1 MSENFV
7 KQRRMMML
15 MDKLAVDLLWLR
27 PGKVGGTEFFTR
39 NLLDGFTELDE
50 QFKLTL
56 ICSEDSADSFRKYES
71 DPRFEI
77 LTTPVANANIS
88 KRIIW
93 QNLHLNSFLKKN
105 GLKRCFSPVYDRP
118 VLRGGIDWYTVVHDI
133 QAIHYP
139 KYHPLHEVLYS
150 KMVWNADRRNSILNI
165 TTTDYVKE
173 DIVKYYRF
181 DPEKIQVINIP
192 VTVDKPMVSDETYD
206 AFCKKYSI
214 EGEYFYS
221 ISQMIPHKN
230 FPTLVKL
237 MAEIRK
243 NHPELP
249 QKLYISGISGNGTAE
264 FEALLKEEDLED
276 TIIRTGFIPNEDK
289 ILFYSNCK
297 YFLFPSYF
305 EGFGI
310 PPVEAMMCGATVVT
324 TNKTSIPEVTQGK
337 ANYVDDPLSV
347 DEWINVI
354 KDAVNRDNEMDFER
368 YDKKVIA
375 QQFYDVLFS

>member
-7 KQRRMMML
+7 KQRRMMRL

-39 NLLDGFTELDE
+39 NLLDGFAELEE
-50 QFKLTL
+50 QFKLVL
-56 ICSEDSADSFRKYES
+56 ICSEDNADSFRKYEA
-71 DPRFEI
+71 DLRFEI
-77 LTTPVANANIS
+77 LTAPIANSNIS

-118 VLRGGIDWYTVVHDI
+118 VLGGGVNWYTVVHDI

-150 KMVWNADRRNSILNI
+150 KMVWTADKRNSIVNI
-165 TTTDYVKE
+165 TTTNYVKE

-181 DPEKIQVINIP
+181 DPAKIRVINIP
-192 VTVDKPMVSDETYD
+192 VTVDKPEVSEEVYD
-206 AFCKKYSI
+206 GFCKKYSI
-214 EGEYFYS
+214 EGDYFYS

-264 FEALLKEEDLED
+264 FEALLKKENIED

-289 ILFYSNCK
+289 VLFYSNCK

-354 KDAVNRDNEMDFER
+354 KGAVNRDNDMDFER

>member
-1 MSENFV
+1 
-7 KQRRMMML
+7 

-39 NLLDGFTELDE
+39 NLLDGFTELD
-50 QFKLTL
+50 QSFKLVL
-56 ICSEDSADSFRKYES
+56 ICSEDNADSFKKYAEDS
-71 DPRFEI
+71 RFEI
-77 LTTPVANANIS
+77 LTAPIANSNIS
-88 KRIIW
+88 KRIVW

-105 GLKRCFSPVYDRP
+105 RLQYCFSPVYDRP
-118 VLRGGIDWYTVVHDI
+118 VLKDGINWYTVIHDI
-133 QAIHYP
+133 QAVHYP

-150 KMVWNADRRNSILNI
+150 KMVWNADKRTSILNI
-165 TTTDYVKE
+165 TTTNYVKD
-173 DIVKYYRF
+173 DITKCYGF
-181 DPEKIQVINIP
+181 NPEKIRVINIP
-192 VTVDKPMVSDETYD
+192 VTVDKPEVSEEAHND
-206 AFCKKYSI
+206 FCKKYSI
-214 EGEYFYS
+214 EDDYFYS

-230 FPTLVKL
+230 SPTLVKL

-264 FEALLKEEDLED
+264 FEKLLQEENLED

-289 ILFYSNCK
+289 VLFYSNCK

-324 TNKTSIPEVTQGK
+324 TNKTSIPEVTQEK

-347 DEWINVI
+347 DEWINAI
-354 KDAVNRDNEMDFER
+354 KGAVNRDQEMDFVR

>member
-1 MSENFV
+1 
-7 KQRRMMML
+7 MMRL

-50 QFKLTL
+50 QFKLVL

-77 LTTPVANANIS
+77 LTAPVANANIS

-93 QNLHLNSFLKKN
+93 QNLHFNSFLKKN

-118 VLRGGIDWYTVVHDI
+118 VLRGGISWYTVVHDI

-150 KMVWNADRRNSILNI
+150 KMVWNADKRNSIINI

-173 DIVKYYRF
+173 DIVKYYGF
-181 DPEKIQVINIP
+181 DPEKIRVINIP
-192 VTVDKPMVSDETYD
+192 VTIDKPEVSDEAYD
-206 AFCKKYSI
+206 GFCKKYSI
-214 EGEYFYS
+214 EGDYFYS

-249 QKLYISGISGNGTAE
+249 QRLYISGISGNGTAE
-264 FEALLKEEDLED
+264 FEAMLKEEDLED

-289 ILFYSNCK
+289 VLFYSNCK

-347 DEWINVI
+347 DEWINAI
-354 KDAVNRDNEMDFER
+354 KSAVNRDQEMDYER
-368 YDKKVIA
+368 YDKKNIA
-375 QQFYDVLFS
+375 KQFYDVLFN

>member
-1 MSENFV
+1 
-7 KQRRMMML
+7 

-39 NLLDGFTELDE
+39 NLLDGFTELD
-50 QFKLTL
+50 QSFKLVL
-56 ICSEDSADSFRKYES
+56 ICSEDNADSFKKYAEDS
-71 DPRFEI
+71 RFEI
-77 LTTPVANANIS
+77 LTAPIANSNIS

-93 QNLHLNSFLKKN
+93 QNLHLNSCLKKN
-105 GLKRCFSPVYDRP
+105 GIQYCFSPVYDRP
-118 VLRGGIDWYTVVHDI
+118 VLKGGINWYTVIHDI
-133 QAIHYP
+133 QAVHYP

-150 KMVWNADRRNSILNI
+150 KMVWNADKRTSILNI
-165 TTTDYVKE
+165 TTTNYVKE
-173 DIVKYYRF
+173 DITKCYGF
-181 DPEKIQVINIP
+181 NPEKIRVINIP
-192 VTVDKPMVSDETYD
+192 VTVDKPEVSEEAYNE
-206 AFCKKYSI
+206 FCKKYSI
-214 EGEYFYS
+214 EGDYFYS

-237 MAEIRK
+237 MAENRK

-264 FEALLKEEDLED
+264 FEKLLQEENLED

-289 ILFYSNCK
+289 VLFYSNCK

-324 TNKTSIPEVTQGK
+324 TNKTSIPEVTQEK

-347 DEWINVI
+347 DEWIKAI
-354 KDAVNRDNEMDFER
+354 KGAVNRDQEMDFVR

>member
-1 MSENFV
+1 
-7 KQRRMMML
+7 

-39 NLLDGFTELDE
+39 NLLDGFTELE
-50 QFKLTL
+50 QQFKLVL
-56 ICSEDSADSFRKYES
+56 ICSEDNADTFRHYEKDS
-71 DPRFEI
+71 RFEV
-77 LTTPVANANIS
+77 LTAPIANVNIS

-93 QNLHLNSFLKKN
+93 QNMHLNSFLKKN
-105 GLKRCFSPVYDRP
+105 GLRYCFSPVYDRP
-118 VLRGGIDWYTVVHDI
+118 VLNGGIKWYTVVHDI

-139 KYHPLHEVLYS
+139 KYHPFHEVFYS
-150 KMVWNADRRNSILNI
+150 KMVWTADKRKSVLNI
-165 TTTDYVKE
+165 TTTEYVKD
-173 DIVKYYRF
+173 DITKYYKF
-181 DPEKIQVINIP
+181 DPAKIRVINIP
-192 VTVDKPMVSDETYD
+192 VQVDKPDDSDAAYSE
-206 AFCKKYSI
+206 FCKKYSL
-214 EGEYFYS
+214 EGDYFYT

-230 FPTLVKL
+230 FPTLVKI
-237 MAEIRK
+237 MAEVKK

-249 QKLYISGISGNGTAE
+249 QRLYISGISGNGTAE
-264 FEALLKEEDLED
+264 FESVLKEENLED
-276 TIIRTGFIPNEDK
+276 TIIRTGFISNEDK
-289 ILFYSNCK
+289 VMFYNHCK

-354 KDAVNRDNEMDFER
+354 KGAVNRDNEMDFER

>member
-7 KQRRMMML
+7 KQRRMMRL

-347 DEWINVI
+347 EEWINVI
-354 KDAVNRDNEMDFER
+354 KSAVNRDQEVDYER
-368 YDKKVIA
+368 YDKKNIA
-375 QQFYDVLFS
+375 KQFYDVLFN